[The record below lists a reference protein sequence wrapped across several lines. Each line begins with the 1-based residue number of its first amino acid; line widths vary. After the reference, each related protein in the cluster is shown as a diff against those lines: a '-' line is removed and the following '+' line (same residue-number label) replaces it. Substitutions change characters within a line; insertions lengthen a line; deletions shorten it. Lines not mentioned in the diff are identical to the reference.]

1 MGALFS
7 NCQLFLAKRRA
18 IKGNR
23 KCGVILRD
31 TQEQLVQMRQKY
43 EEQLDELQDAI
54 VVGKQ
59 MPQAT
64 AHQRDKRKKR
74 LLDLLTRRKML
85 THYVT
90 QTDKRLH
97 MINSKMLALDQLQI
111 SQMQIDA
118 VRSTAQAFQ
127 TFQRRV
133 GGLDSIEDATDKLSE
148 QMNMLTDLTQVLEDQ
163 ELYPMLDMDESDL
176 MEELEEVEGETAIGP
191 AAAINVA
198 VEDLLPSAP
207 TDTPK
212 RAFSDPEGVATGRP
226 RAPSDP
232 PGMAELADPAHT
244 SNIAVAL
251 QPV

>member
-7 NCQLFLAKRRA
+7 NCQLFLAKRQA

-23 KCGVILRD
+23 KCGVILRN
-31 TQEQLVQMRQKY
+31 TEEQLVQMRQKY
-43 EEQLDELQDAI
+43 EEQLDELQEAI
-54 VVGKQ
+54 TIAKH
-59 MPQAT
+59 MPQST
-64 AHQRDKRKKR
+64 SHERDKRKKR

-85 THYVT
+85 SHYVT

-111 SQMQIDA
+111 SQMQLDA

-148 QMNMLTDLTQVLEDQ
+148 QMSMLTDLTQVLEDQ

-176 MEELEEVEGETAIGP
+176 MDELDEMEDETPVGP

-207 TDTPK
+207 TGSPK
-212 RAFSDPEGVATGRP
+212 HAATNSVHFTGVATGRP

-232 PGMAELADPAHT
+232 PGTGELAD
-244 SNIAVAL
+244 SSKIAVAL

>member
-7 NCQLFLAKRRA
+7 NCQLFLAKRQA

-43 EEQLDELQDAI
+43 EEQLDEISEAI
-54 VVGKQ
+54 SNAKQ
-59 MPQAT
+59 MAQNT
-64 AHQRDKRKKR
+64 AHKREKRKNR
-74 LLDLLTRRKML
+74 LVDLLRRRKML
-85 THYVT
+85 SHYVA

-97 MINSKMLALDQLQI
+97 MINSKMLALDQLSI

-133 GGLDSIEDATDKLSE
+133 GGLDSVEDASDKLDE
-148 QMNMLTDLTQVLEDQ
+148 QMSMLTDLTAVLEDQ
-163 ELYPMLDMDESDL
+163 ELYPMLDMDDSDL
-176 MEELEEVEGETAIGP
+176 MQELEEMDEPQLGP

-198 VEDLLPSAP
+198 VEDLMPQAP
-207 TDTPK
+207 AQTPTAST
-212 RAFSDPEGVATGRP
+212 RGVSTGRP
-226 RAPSDP
+226 RSPSDP
-232 PGMAELADPAHT
+232 GETPELADRRV
-244 SNIAVAL
+244 AVAL
-251 QPV
+251 PAV